1 MPNVPAVDRF
11 RKLID
16 DISRFYADARRAQ
29 VRFGWET
36 GRRIVEEEQ
45 DGAMRARYGTGL
57 LLQLSKTLSEKYGAG
72 FSKSNLLKMRR
83 FYLLNQKESVTTQ
96 LDWTDYVE
104 LLPVKDEK
112 TRQRLERRVLKEGLN
127 SSQIRRLV
135 ENQRKI
141 NEINE
146 INVPGTFEGDR
157 LKVAKAAGRGRLNK
171 EKA

>member
-1 MPNVPAVDRF
+1 MPSVPALDRF

-83 FYLLNQKESVTTQ
+83 FYLRSEKESVTTQ
-96 LDWTDYVE
+96 LDWTDYAE
-104 LLPVKDEK
+104 LLLEHGHA
-112 TRQRLERRVLKEGLN
+112 TRRE
-127 SSQIRRLV
+127 
-135 ENQRKI
+135 
-141 NEINE
+141 
-146 INVPGTFEGDR
+146 
-157 LKVAKAAGRGRLNK
+157 
-171 EKA
+171 